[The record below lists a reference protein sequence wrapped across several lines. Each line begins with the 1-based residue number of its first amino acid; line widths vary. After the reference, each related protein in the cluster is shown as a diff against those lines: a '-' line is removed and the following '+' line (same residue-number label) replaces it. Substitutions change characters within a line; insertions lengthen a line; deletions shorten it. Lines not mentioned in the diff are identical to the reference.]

1 VPPGA
6 GAYTLHVN
14 VKRCWDC
21 TAHDSFRL
29 FVDGKLAIENHGA
42 KGELDRATM
51 QFSDTQAHA
60 IRLEYLHTGEDE
72 GVVLEWEP
80 PAEALLAQAVQEA
93 AKADVIV
100 AFVGLSPDLEGEA
113 LQVHLSGFNGGDR
126 TSLDLPDA
134 QRTLLDRL
142 SALHKPLVVV
152 LTSGS
157 VVDIGPGAKDAD
169 AILEAWYPGEA
180 GGEALSKLL
189 DGEVNPSGRLPV
201 TFYHSAA
208 ELPPFT
214 DYSMTHRT
222 YRYFDGPVF
231 FPFGFGLSY
240 VQFQY
245 GPVRLSTEK
254 IKASR
259 SLIATVKVRNI
270 SRRAGG
276 EVTELYLR
284 PPQTPGAPRLTLRGV
299 ERVWLRPRQTQELK
313 FTLTPDQMST
323 VNAEGVRAVRP
334 GTYRLFL
341 GGSQPDLNANKG
353 VRFRIEGE
361 MPLPQ

>member
-1 VPPGA
+1 
-6 GAYTLHVN
+6 
-14 VKRCWDC
+14 
-21 TAHDSFRL
+21 
-29 FVDGKLAIENHGA
+29 
-42 KGELDRATM
+42 
-51 QFSDTQAHA
+51 
-60 IRLEYLHTGEDE
+60 
-72 GVVLEWEP
+72 
-80 PAEALLAQAVQEA
+80 
-93 AKADVIV
+93 
-100 AFVGLSPDLEGEA
+100 
-113 LQVHLSGFNGGDR
+113 
-126 TSLDLPDA
+126 
-134 QRTLLDRL
+134 
-142 SALHKPLVVV
+142 
-152 LTSGS
+152 
-157 VVDIGPGAKDAD
+157 
-169 AILEAWYPGEA
+169 
-180 GGEALSKLL
+180 
-189 DGEVNPSGRLPV
+189 
-201 TFYHSAA
+201 
-208 ELPPFT
+208 
-214 DYSMTHRT
+214 MTHRT